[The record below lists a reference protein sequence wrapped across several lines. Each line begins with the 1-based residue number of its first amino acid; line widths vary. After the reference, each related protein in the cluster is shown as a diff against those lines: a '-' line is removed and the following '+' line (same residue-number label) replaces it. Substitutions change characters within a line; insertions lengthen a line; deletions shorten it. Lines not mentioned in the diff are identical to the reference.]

1 MSAVPQVIQQI
12 TNAPLPFMLEKL
24 GASIANAQAALD
36 ANSIRLANEMA
47 TIKIAVGDEDYNL
60 ISLGF
65 APTFYAFTEAS
76 FEVKMEFSVAESE
89 SYGGSLSLNYGNS
102 SSSNNATSGSAN
114 NANNNFSANNDN
126 TETQMFGIAISAHY
140 ARKFSVSAEASSS
153 IAAKIVSL
161 PAPDIYYE
169 ILKSTITKDK

>member
-102 SSSNNATSGSAN
+102 SSSNNATSGSAS

>member
-1 MSAVPQVIQQI
+1 MSAAPQVIQQI

-47 TIKIAVGDEDYNL
+47 TIKIGVGDEEHNL

-89 SYGGSLSLNYGNS
+89 SYGGSLGFNYGNS
-102 SSSNNATSGSAN
+102 SNSNTNTNA
-114 NANNNFSANNDN
+114 SANNDS
-126 TETQMFGIAISAHY
+126 TETQMFGISISAHY

>member
-102 SSSNNATSGSAN
+102 SSSNNTTSG
-114 NANNNFSANNDN
+114 N
-126 TETQMFGIAISAHY
+126 TSSENTDTQMFGIAISAHY
-140 ARKFSVSAEASSS
+140 SRKFSVEAEASSS

-161 PAPDIYYE
+161 PAPDVYYE

>member
-1 MSAVPQVIQQI
+1 MSAAPQVIQQI

-47 TIKIAVGDEDYNL
+47 TIKIGVGDEEHNL

-89 SYGGSLSLNYGNS
+89 SYGGSLGFNYGNS
-102 SSSNNATSGSAN
+102 SNSNTNTNASAN
-114 NANNNFSANNDN
+114 NANNSFSANNDS
-126 TETQMFGIAISAHY
+126 TETQMFGISISAHY

-161 PAPDIYYE
+161 PAPDVYYE

>member
-1 MSAVPQVIQQI
+1 MSAAPQVIQQI

-47 TIKIAVGDEDYNL
+47 TIKIGVGDEEHNL

-89 SYGGSLSLNYGNS
+89 SYGGSLGFNYGNS
-102 SSSNNATSGSAN
+102 SNSNTNTNAST
-114 NANNNFSANNDN
+114 NNDS
-126 TETQMFGIAISAHY
+126 TETQMFGISISAHY

-161 PAPDIYYE
+161 PAPDVYYE

>member
-47 TIKIAVGDEDYNL
+47 IIKIPVGDEDYNL

-65 APTFYAFTEAS
+65 APTFYSFTEAS

-89 SYGGSLSLNYGNS
+89 SFGGSLGLNYGNS
-102 SSSNNATSGSAN
+102 SGSNTNTSASAS
-114 NANNNFSANNDN
+114 NANNSFSANNDS
-126 TETQMFGIAISAHY
+126 TETQMFGISISAHY
-140 ARKFSVSAEASSS
+140 ARKFSVSAGASSS

-169 ILKSTITKDK
+169 LLKSTITKDE

>member
-1 MSAVPQVIQQI
+1 MSAAPQVIQQI

-47 TIKIAVGDEDYNL
+47 TIKIGVGDEEHNL

-89 SYGGSLSLNYGNS
+89 SYGGSLGFNYGNS
-102 SSSNNATSGSAN
+102 SNSNTNTNAST
-114 NANNNFSANNDN
+114 NNDS
-126 TETQMFGIAISAHY
+126 TETQMFGISISAHY

>member
-102 SSSNNATSGSAN
+102 SGSSNSVGGSVSN
-114 NANNNFSANNDN
+114 GNSSFSANNES
-126 TETQMFGIAISAHY
+126 TETQMFGISISAHY

-161 PAPDIYYE
+161 PAPDVYYE
-169 ILKSTITKDK
+169 ILKSTITTNE